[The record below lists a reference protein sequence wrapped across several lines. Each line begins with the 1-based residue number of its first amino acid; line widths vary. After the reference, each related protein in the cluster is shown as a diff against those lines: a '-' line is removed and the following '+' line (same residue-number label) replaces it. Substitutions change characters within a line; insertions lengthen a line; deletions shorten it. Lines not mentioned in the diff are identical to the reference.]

1 MLLNQLIH
9 DAVRPSRWGSPSE
22 RLQMVPDFKKN
33 RASDKMLGT
42 VQVGA
47 LVEAI
52 KMDEITEDVYIVS
65 SEGNRT

>member
-1 MLLNQLIH
+1 
-9 DAVRPSRWGSPSE
+9 
-22 RLQMVPDFKKN
+22 MVPDFKKN

-65 SEGNRT
+65 SEGNGT